1 MAIENKSKLML
12 FPKVGKFIIIFFAF
26 ALIVAGLRAYQ
37 LYSYIFMEN
46 VKSEKAFIIREGT
59 NFDQIINL
67 LEENDIVL
75 NYKAFKWVSKK
86 KNYANLIKPGR
97 YLLKK
102 GMNTNQMVN
111 MLRAGEQAPLNVTFN
126 NIRFKEELAGKISHY
141 IQADSLSLLMLF
153 DDYAKIE
160 SYGFTPETYKAM
172 FIPNTYRFYWTT
184 TANQFADRMKQEYD
198 RFWNS
203 VRKEKA
209 EKLGLTPVQVATL
222 ASIVQEETAKTDEME
237 RIAGVYMNRLKR
249 GMLLQADPTVKYA
262 AGDFTLRRILNVH
275 LEIDSPYNTYKYA
288 GLPPAPIN
296 FPEVTAI
303 DAVLNF
309 EKHDFLYMVA
319 REDFSGYH
327 NFSRTLA
334 EHNRNAAK
342 YHQALN
348 NMKIW
353 K

>member
-59 NFDQIINL
+59 NFNQIINL

-97 YLLKK
+97 YLFKK

-209 EKLGLTPVQVATL
+209 EKLDLTPVQVATL

>member
-209 EKLGLTPVQVATL
+209 EKLDLTPVQVATL

>member
-262 AGDFTLRRILNVH
+262 AGDFTLRRVLNVH

-348 NMKIW
+348 NIKIW

>member
-262 AGDFTLRRILNVH
+262 AGDFTLRRVLNVH

>member
-59 NFDQIINL
+59 NFNQIINL

-262 AGDFTLRRILNVH
+262 AGDFTLRRVLNVH

>member
-97 YLLKK
+97 YLFKK

-203 VRKEKA
+203 ARKEKA

-237 RIAGVYMNRLKR
+237 RIAGVYINRLRR

-262 AGDFTLRRILNVH
+262 AGDFTLRRVLNVH

>member
-59 NFDQIINL
+59 NFNQIINL

-97 YLLKK
+97 YLFKK

>member
-59 NFDQIINL
+59 NFNQIINL

-209 EKLGLTPVQVATL
+209 EKLDLTPVQVATL

>member
-97 YLLKK
+97 YLFKK

-262 AGDFTLRRILNVH
+262 AGDFTLRRVLNVH

>member
-67 LEENDIVL
+67 LEKNDIVL

-97 YLLKK
+97 YLFKK

-126 NIRFKEELAGKISHY
+126 NIRFKEELAEKISHY

-237 RIAGVYMNRLKR
+237 RIAGVYINRLRR

-262 AGDFTLRRILNVH
+262 AGDFTLRRVLNVH

-348 NMKIW
+348 NIKIW

>member
-67 LEENDIVL
+67 LEKNDIVL

-97 YLLKK
+97 YLFKK

-262 AGDFTLRRILNVH
+262 AGDFTLRRVLNVH

>member
-209 EKLGLTPVQVATL
+209 EKLDLTPVQVATL

-262 AGDFTLRRILNVH
+262 AGDFTLRRVLNVH

>member
-97 YLLKK
+97 YLFKK

-209 EKLGLTPVQVATL
+209 EKLDLTPVQVATL

-262 AGDFTLRRILNVH
+262 AGDFTLRRVLNVH

>member
-1 MAIENKSKLML
+1 
-12 FPKVGKFIIIFFAF
+12 
-26 ALIVAGLRAYQ
+26 
-37 LYSYIFMEN
+37 
-46 VKSEKAFIIREGT
+46 
-59 NFDQIINL
+59 
-67 LEENDIVL
+67 
-75 NYKAFKWVSKK
+75 
-86 KNYANLIKPGR
+86 
-97 YLLKK
+97 
-102 GMNTNQMVN
+102 
-111 MLRAGEQAPLNVTFN
+111 
-126 NIRFKEELAGKISHY
+126 
-141 IQADSLSLLMLF
+141 
-153 DDYAKIE
+153 
-160 SYGFTPETYKAM
+160 M

-237 RIAGVYMNRLKR
+237 RIAGVYINRLRR

-262 AGDFTLRRILNVH
+262 AGDFTLRRVLNVH

-309 EKHDFLYMVA
+309 EKHDFLSVSYTHLCPP
-319 REDFSGYH
+319 G
-327 NFSRTLA
+327 
-334 EHNRNAAK
+334 
-342 YHQALN
+342 
-348 NMKIW
+348 
-353 K
+353 

>member
-1 MAIENKSKLML
+1 MAIENKSRAML
-12 FPKVGKFIIIFFAF
+12 FPKVGRYIIIFFTI

-46 VKSEKAFIIREGT
+46 VKHEKAFIIHKGT
-59 NFDQIINL
+59 NFDQLINL

-75 NYKAFKWVSKK
+75 NYKAFKWVSKR

-97 YLLKK
+97 YLFKK

-111 MLRAGEQAPLNVTFN
+111 MLRAGEQEPLNVTFN
-126 NIRFKEELAGKISHY
+126 NVRFKEELAGKISRY
-141 IQADSLSLLMLF
+141 IQADSLSVLMLF
-153 DDYAKIE
+153 ADNAKIE
-160 SYGFTPETYKAM
+160 SYGFTPETYKTM
-172 FIPNTYRFYWTT
+172 FIPNTYRFFWTT
-184 TANQFADRMKQEYD
+184 TAGQFADRMKQEYD

-203 VRKEKA
+203 SRKEKA
-209 EKLGLTPVQVATL
+209 EAINLTLLQVSTL
-222 ASIVQEETAKTDEME
+222 ASIVQEETAKADEME

-262 AGDFTLRRILNVH
+262 VGDFSLRRILNMH
-275 LEIDSPYNTYKYA
+275 LETDSPYNTYKYA

-296 FPEVTAI
+296 FPETGAI

-309 EKHDFLYMVA
+309 EKHDYLYMVA

-348 NMKIW
+348 SRKIW